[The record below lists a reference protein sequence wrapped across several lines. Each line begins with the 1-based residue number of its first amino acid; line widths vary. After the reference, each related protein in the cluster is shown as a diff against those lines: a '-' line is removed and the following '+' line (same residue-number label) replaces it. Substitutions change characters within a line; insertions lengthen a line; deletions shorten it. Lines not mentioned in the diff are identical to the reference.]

1 MVRIN
6 KAEDKKEL
14 KLDIDD
20 EIVITTVNMGIDFN
34 NTLIEKLFLLKEYN
48 ENFNANTYL
57 VDVIQKNGP
66 EDPLFDRVKK
76 IQNVPKLTGLLNST
90 IDFMKN

>member
-1 MVRIN
+1 
-6 KAEDKKEL
+6 
-14 KLDIDD
+14 
-20 EIVITTVNMGIDFN
+20 MGIDFN

-76 IQNVPKLTGLLNST
+76 YKMSPS
-90 IDFMKN
+90 